1 MRSRTPSTTPGR
13 AKAPSRP
20 PVPGRLAAGR
30 RKERNRSLA
39 ATQLPDLAVP
49 APLQGLVS
57 RRRQASARKS
67 SPRRLQTGC
76 GHAFV
81 AIWPWHKKGGDGHVQ
96 QDLWGHGAVLHPLL
110 HDPVTWAQREL
121 RAHVPSASQRATRGH
136 MPDVRAPF
144 ADPDTMPAANAG
156 ASRATPLYRRTQTG
170 MALQGSCPL
179 HAGAAP
185 RKAFFVLSAF
195 PDNGRKG

>member
-1 MRSRTPSTTPGR
+1 MRSKTPSTTPGR

-30 RKERNRSLA
+30 RMERNRSLA
-39 ATQLPDLAVP
+39 ATQPPILPYRPHYRALFP
-49 APLQGLVS
+49 AA
-57 RRRQASARKS
+57 ASICPEEFPTTAS
-67 SPRRLQTGC
+67 DWLWSCLC
-76 GHAFV
+76 CDMALHE
-81 AIWPWHKKGGDGHVQ
+81 KGGDGHVQ

-156 ASRATPLYRRTQTG
+156 TSRATPLYRRTQTG
-170 MALQGSCPL
+170 MALQGSCTPPCTQARL
-179 HAGAAP
+179 RGKP
-185 RKAFFVLSAF
+185 SSF
-195 PDNGRKG
+195 